1 MTHMYFFLKKNIDKV
16 KLLATSE
23 FITSSSSIISKTVYA
38 KFNNNK
44 KNNMNII
51 FMMTFFRAAWTPHV
65 CVKTAD

>member
-1 MTHMYFFLKKNIDKV
+1 MYFFLKKNIDKV

-44 KNNMNII
+44 KI
-51 FMMTFFRAAWTPHV
+51 T
-65 CVKTAD
+65 